1 MDTAKTVRS
10 SSNKVLK
17 KPRKSIACQRCHSHK
32 IKCDGQKPCTNCKAA
47 NNALCE
53 YPVKDRK
60 TTVRESY
67 INDLLKE
74 IERLKQQ
81 AFTPQSDNQQQQS
94 YSNTPEPSATTD
106 SGNPLVRDDAWFVPL
121 DESPIFIGEAACTAF
136 SSRLRQL
143 LLHTQAEIHMPRITY
158 VQDGQILQ
166 AADENA
172 PWPSRPQA
180 YLLVESVIATVGQCY
195 HLSSLSSVRSI
206 LEKAYNDRT
215 SLNQMQECKLFALFA
230 LAQVYSPRLAE
241 SQHAVFPGLPYF
253 ARARALLPVLP
264 ERATADHVEVLI
276 CITIYSLAMNR
287 RHSAYWYIGSAM
299 RLSMT
304 LGLHHNITE
313 SQLPDLAARQKRAR
327 LWWTVYALDRFIA
340 SKIGHSAFILNDD
353 IEVSPPSD
361 DGLTDAQKGDVVS
374 ADYLCASM
382 RLASIA
388 GETISTLYSRK
399 KNDRPFVQKVQAIFK
414 SLRDWSATLPESVK
428 MWPDKPASW
437 HIVALHLSFNQ
448 CVILATRPTL
458 LQVFHVTNRTNRR
471 DEIPQATFML
481 AETCVHTARHTC
493 RLITQAWTALPAL
506 DYSSAQYLYAAATI
520 LAVSN
525 LCLGSSAQAD
535 KETFQSAHHLMKQLD
550 RLGNIAAREFCQHLD
565 AVLECISR
573 FEAEKSEQLL
583 GVTPQQL
590 SSIDPL
596 RMDEMTSEM
605 AIFQP
610 NVQDFLSYDNAD
622 LEALFPF
629 DTTDI
634 WPYVSMPDF
643 EP

>member
-81 AFTPQSDNQQQQS
+81 AFTPQSDNRQQQS

-180 YLLVESVIATVGQCY
+180 YLLVESVLAT
-195 HLSSLSSVRSI
+195 
-206 LEKAYNDRT
+206 
-215 SLNQMQECKLFALFA
+215 MQECKLFALFA

-353 IEVSPPSD
+353 IEVSSPSD

-399 KNDRPFVQKVQAIFK
+399 KNDQPFVQKVQAIFK

-458 LQVFHVTNRTNRR
+458 LQVFHVTNRTDRR
-471 DEIPQATFML
+471 DEISQATFML

>member
-1 MDTAKTVRS
+1 METARATRS
-10 SSNKVLK
+10 SEHRVEK
-17 KPRKSIACQRCHSHK
+17 KPRKSVACQRCHSHK
-32 IKCDGQKPCTNCKAA
+32 IKCDGQKPCKNCKVAD
-47 NNALCE
+47 NSKCD

-74 IERLKQQ
+74 IDRLKQQ
-81 AFTPQSDNQQQQS
+81 GSTPQSDHQLQS
-94 YSNTPEPSATTD
+94 QSNTPDPSGNTD

-143 LLHTQAEIHMPRITY
+143 LLHTQAEIHIARTHY
-158 VQDGQILQ
+158 VQDSQIVQ

-195 HLSSLSSVRSI
+195 HISSLSSVRAI
-206 LEKAYNDRT
+206 LEKAYTDRA
-215 SLNQMQECKLFALFA
+215 SLSQMKQCKLFALFA

-241 SQHAVFPGLPYF
+241 SQDSHFPGLPYF
-253 ARARALLPVLP
+253 AKARALLPVLP
-264 ERATADHVEVLI
+264 ERATADHVEILI
-276 CITIYSLAMNR
+276 CFTIYCLAMNR

-299 RLSMT
+299 RLAMT
-304 LGLHHNITE
+304 LGLHHNIAE
-313 SQLPDLAARQKRAR
+313 SQLPDLAARQMRAR

-340 SKIGHSAFILNDD
+340 SKIGHSAFILDDD

-361 DGLTDAQKGDVVS
+361 VGLTDAQKGDVVS
-374 ADYLCASM
+374 SDYLCASM

-399 KNDRPFVQKVQAIFK
+399 KSDRPFIQKVQAIFK
-414 SLRDWSATLPESVK
+414 SLRDWSATLPKNVR
-428 MWPDKPASW
+428 MQPDKPASW

-493 RLITQAWTALPAL
+493 RLLTQAWTALPAL

-520 LAVSN
+520 LAVAN
-525 LCLGSSAQAD
+525 LCVGSNAMAD

-565 AVLECISR
+565 AVLGCISR

-583 GVTPQQL
+583 GVTSQEL
-590 SSIDPL
+590 SNMDPL
-596 RMDEMTSEM
+596 RMDEMTTEM

>member
-1 MDTAKTVRS
+1 YLIPVANCFGKTKHFTEAESHTTRDLAIPLLTFPTLFPAKQSKFASDHNGNSKSYERRS
-10 SSNKVLK
+10 RGRVSRMLLNAFNKASVKL
-17 KPRKSIACQRCHSHK
+17 
-32 IKCDGQKPCTNCKAA
+32 IKCPNTVVSDAIHTKS
-47 NNALCE
+47 NAM
-53 YPVKDRK
+53 VKSLEK
-60 TTVRESY
+60 TARWLIARSAIIPSKIERRQLEKGLFY

-74 IERLKQQ
+74 IDRLKQQ
-81 AFTPQSDNQQQQS
+81 GSTPQSDHQLQS
-94 YSNTPEPSATTD
+94 QSNTPDPSGNTD

-143 LLHTQAEIHMPRITY
+143 LLHTQAEIHIARTHY
-158 VQDGQILQ
+158 VQDSQIVQ

-172 PWPSRPQA
+172 QWPSRPQA

-195 HLSSLSSVRSI
+195 HISSLSSVRAI
-206 LEKAYNDRT
+206 LEKAYTDRA
-215 SLNQMQECKLFALFA
+215 SLSQMKQCKLFALFA

-241 SQHAVFPGLPYF
+241 SQDSHFPGLPYF
-253 ARARALLPVLP
+253 AKARALLPVLP
-264 ERATADHVEVLI
+264 ERATADHVEILI
-276 CITIYSLAMNR
+276 CFTIYCLAMNR

-299 RLSMT
+299 RLAMT
-304 LGLHHNITE
+304 LGLHHNIAE
-313 SQLPDLAARQKRAR
+313 SQLPDLAARQMRAR

-340 SKIGHSAFILNDD
+340 SKIGHSAFILDDD

-361 DGLTDAQKGDVVS
+361 VGLTDAQKGDV
-374 ADYLCASM
+374 
-382 RLASIA
+382 
-388 GETISTLYSRK
+388 
-399 KNDRPFVQKVQAIFK
+399 
-414 SLRDWSATLPESVK
+414 
-428 MWPDKPASW
+428 
-437 HIVALHLSFNQ
+437 

-493 RLITQAWTALPAL
+493 RLLTQAWTALPAL

-520 LAVSN
+520 LAVAN
-525 LCLGSSAQAD
+525 LCVGSNAMAD

-565 AVLECISR
+565 AVLGCISR

-583 GVTPQQL
+583 GVTSQEL
-590 SSIDPL
+590 SNMDPL
-596 RMDEMTSEM
+596 RMDEMTTEM

>member
-1 MDTAKTVRS
+1 NGGEQYLIPVANCFGKTKHFTEAESHTTCDLAIPLLTFTTLFPAKQSKIASDHNGNSKSYEVADS
-10 SSNKVLK
+10 S
-17 KPRKSIACQRCHSHK
+17 
-32 IKCDGQKPCTNCKAA
+32 KCD
-47 NNALCE
+47 

-74 IERLKQQ
+74 IDRLKQQ
-81 AFTPQSDNQQQQS
+81 GSTPQSDHQLRSQI
-94 YSNTPEPSATTD
+94 NTPDPSGNTD

-143 LLHTQAEIHMPRITY
+143 LLHTQAEIHIARTHY
-158 VQDGQILQ
+158 VQDSQIVQ

-195 HLSSLSSVRSI
+195 HISSLSSVRAI
-206 LEKAYNDRT
+206 LEKAYTDRA
-215 SLNQMQECKLFALFA
+215 SLSQMKQCKLFALFA

-241 SQHAVFPGLPYF
+241 SQDSHFPGLPYF
-253 ARARALLPVLP
+253 AKARALLPVLP
-264 ERATADHVEVLI
+264 ERATADHVEILI
-276 CITIYSLAMNR
+276 CFTIYCLAMNR

-299 RLSMT
+299 RLAMT
-304 LGLHHNITE
+304 LGLHHNIAE
-313 SQLPDLAARQKRAR
+313 SQLPDLAARQTRAR

-340 SKIGHSAFILNDD
+340 SKIGHSAFILDDD

-361 DGLTDAQKGDVVS
+361 VGLTDAQKGDV
-374 ADYLCASM
+374 
-382 RLASIA
+382 
-388 GETISTLYSRK
+388 
-399 KNDRPFVQKVQAIFK
+399 
-414 SLRDWSATLPESVK
+414 
-428 MWPDKPASW
+428 
-437 HIVALHLSFNQ
+437 

-493 RLITQAWTALPAL
+493 RLLTQAWTALPAL

-520 LAVSN
+520 LAVAN
-525 LCLGSSAQAD
+525 LCVGSNAMAD

-583 GVTPQQL
+583 GVTSQEL
-590 SSIDPL
+590 SNMDPL
-596 RMDEMTSEM
+596 RMDEMTTEM

-610 NVQDFLSYDNAD
+610 NVQDFLSYDKTD

>member
-81 AFTPQSDNQQQQS
+81 AFTPQSDNRQQQS

-180 YLLVESVIATVGQCY
+180 YLLVESVLAT
-195 HLSSLSSVRSI
+195 
-206 LEKAYNDRT
+206 
-215 SLNQMQECKLFALFA
+215 MQECKLFALFA

-353 IEVSPPSD
+353 IEVSSPSD

-399 KNDRPFVQKVQAIFK
+399 KNDQPFVQKVQAIFK

-448 CVILATRPTL
+448 CFILATRPTL
-458 LQVFHVTNRTNRR
+458 LQVFHVTNRTDRR
-471 DEIPQATFML
+471 DEISQATFML

>member
-1 MDTAKTVRS
+1 MLYV
-10 SSNKVLK
+10 
-17 KPRKSIACQRCHSHK
+17 SIQLRIERLLFEKGSYLN
-32 IKCDGQKPCTNCKAA
+32 PS
-47 NNALCE
+47 
-53 YPVKDRK
+53 YVKGI
-60 TTVRESY
+60 TTTDNYRSY

-81 AFTPQSDNQQQQS
+81 ASTSQSDTQQKS
-94 YSNTPEPSATTD
+94 PSNTPEPSATTN

-143 LLHTQAEIHMPRITY
+143 LLHTQAEIHMARTHYI
-158 VQDGQILQ
+158 QDGQIMQ
-166 AADENA
+166 AAEENA

-206 LEKAYNDRT
+206 LEKAYTDRS
-215 SLNQMQECKLFALFA
+215 SLSQMQECKLFSLFA

-241 SQHAVFPGLPYF
+241 VQDMVFPGLPYF
-253 ARARALLPVLP
+253 AKARMLLPVVP
-264 ERATADHVEVLI
+264 ERATADHVETLI
-276 CITIYSLAMNR
+276 CFVSWICCDRVERLLIQKQTLYSLSMNR
-287 RHSAYWYIGSAM
+287 RHSAYWSIGYAM

-304 LGLHHNITE
+304 LGLHNNIAE
-313 SQLPDLAARQKRAR
+313 SQLPDLAARQMRAR

-340 SKIGHSAFILNDD
+340 SKIGHSAFIHNDD

-361 DGLTDAQKGDVVS
+361 AGLSDAQKGDVVS

-448 CVILATRPTL
+448 V
-458 LQVFHVTNRTNRR
+458 RTK
-471 DEIPQATFML
+471 
-481 AETCVHTARHTC
+481 C
-493 RLITQAWTALPAL
+493 
-506 DYSSAQYLYAAATI
+506 
-520 LAVSN
+520 
-525 LCLGSSAQAD
+525 
-535 KETFQSAHHLMKQLD
+535 
-550 RLGNIAAREFCQHLD
+550 
-565 AVLECISR
+565 
-573 FEAEKSEQLL
+573 
-583 GVTPQQL
+583 
-590 SSIDPL
+590 
-596 RMDEMTSEM
+596 
-605 AIFQP
+605 
-610 NVQDFLSYDNAD
+610 
-622 LEALFPF
+622 
-629 DTTDI
+629 
-634 WPYVSMPDF
+634 
-643 EP
+643 

>member
-1 MDTAKTVRS
+1 MPLAQDQ
-10 SSNKVLK
+10 
-17 KPRKSIACQRCHSHK
+17 I
-32 IKCDGQKPCTNCKAA
+32 
-47 NNALCE
+47 
-53 YPVKDRK
+53 
-60 TTVRESY
+60 Y
-67 INDLLKE
+67 INSLLKE
-74 IERLKQQ
+74 IEHLKQQ
-81 AFTPQSDNQQQQS
+81 TSTPQAESQQQS
-94 YSNTPEPSATTD
+94 HSNSPEPAATTD

-121 DESPIFIGEAACTAF
+121 DESPIYIGEAACTAF

-143 LLHTQAEIHMPRITY
+143 LLHTQAEIHMPRRHY

-166 AADENA
+166 AAHENA

-195 HLSSLSSVRSI
+195 HLTSLSSVRGI
-206 LEKAYNDRT
+206 LEKAYTDRT
-215 SLNQMQECKLFALFA
+215 SLNQMQECKLFSLFA

-241 SQHAVFPGLPYF
+241 SQHRVFPGLPYF

-276 CITIYSLAMNR
+276 CLTIYSLAMNR

-313 SQLPDLAARQKRAR
+313 SQMPDLAARQKRAR

-361 DGLTDAQKGDVVS
+361 AGLTDAQKGDVVS

-458 LQVFHVTNRTNRR
+458 LQVFHVTNRTNRK

-525 LCLGSSAQAD
+525 LCLGSGAQAD

-573 FEAEKSEQLL
+573 FDAEKSEQLL
-583 GVTPQQL
+583 GMTPQQV
-590 SSIDPL
+590 SNIDPL
-596 RMDEMTSEM
+596 TMDEIPSEM
-605 AIFQP
+605 AMFQP
-610 NVQDFLSYDNAD
+610 NLQDFLSYDNVD
-622 LEALFPF
+622 LDALFPF

>member
-1 MDTAKTVRS
+1 METAKTSKLSEHRVS
-10 SSNKVLK
+10 K
-17 KPRKSIACQRCHSHK
+17 KPRKSIA
-32 IKCDGQKPCTNCKAA
+32 
-47 NNALCE
+47 
-53 YPVKDRK
+53 
-60 TTVRESY
+60 Y
-67 INDLLKE
+67 INELLKE
-74 IERLKQQ
+74 IERLKHQ
-81 AFTPQSDNQQQQS
+81 AAISTPQSDNQQQS
-94 YSNTPEPSATTD
+94 HSNTPEPSATTD
-106 SGNPLVRDDAWFVPL
+106 PGNPLVRDDAWFLPL
-121 DESPIFIGEAACTAF
+121 DESTIFIGEAACTAF

-143 LLHTQAEIHMPRITY
+143 LLHTQAEIHMPRTHYI
-158 VQDGQILQ
+158 QDGQILQ
-166 AADENA
+166 AAEENA
-172 PWPSRPQA
+172 IWPSRPQA

-195 HLSSLSSVRSI
+195 HLSSLSNVRSI
-206 LEKAYNDRT
+206 LEKAYTDRLT
-215 SLNQMQECKLFALFA
+215 LSQMQECKLFALFA

-241 SQHAVFPGLPYF
+241 SQDSAFPGLPYF
-253 ARARALLPVLP
+253 AKARALLPVLP

-304 LGLHHNITE
+304 LGLHNNIAE

-340 SKIGHSAFILNDD
+340 SKIGHSAFIQNDD

-361 DGLTDAQKGDVVS
+361 AGLSDAQKGDVVS

-414 SLRDWSATLPESVK
+414 SLRDWSATLPESY
-428 MWPDKPASW
+428 
-437 HIVALHLSFNQ
+437 Q

-525 LCLGSSAQAD
+525 LCLGPSAQAD
-535 KETFQSAHHLMKQLD
+535 KETFQSGHHLMKQLD

-573 FEAEKSEQLL
+573 FEVEKSERLL

-590 SSIDPL
+590 SNIDPPP
-596 RMDEMTSEM
+596 MDEMTSEM
-605 AIFQP
+605 AIFQ

-622 LEALFPF
+622 LDALFPF

-634 WPYVSMPDF
+634 WPYASMPDF
-643 EP
+643 EA

>member
-1 MDTAKTVRS
+1 METTRISKPSEHRIS
-10 SSNKVLK
+10 K
-17 KPRKSIACQRCHSHK
+17 KPRKSVACQRCHSHK
-32 IKCDGQKPCTNCKAA
+32 IKCDGQKPCKNCKIAD
-47 NNALCE
+47 NVVCE
-53 YPVKDRK
+53 YPIKDRK

-74 IERLKQQ
+74 IERLKQH
-81 AFTPQSDNQQQQS
+81 ASTPQSDNQQQS
-94 YSNTPEPSATTD
+94 PSDTPEPSVTTN

-143 LLHTQAEIHMPRITY
+143 LLHTQAEIHMARTHYI
-158 VQDGQILQ
+158 QDAQILQ
-166 AADENA
+166 AAEENA
-172 PWPSRPQA
+172 AWPRRPQA

-195 HLSSLSSVRSI
+195 HLSSLSGIRSI
-206 LEKAYNDRT
+206 LDKAYIDRS
-215 SLNQMQECKLFALFA
+215 SLSQMQECKLFSLFA

-241 SQHAVFPGLPYF
+241 AQDMGFPGLAYF
-253 ARARALLPVLP
+253 AKARKLLPVVP
-264 ERATADHVEVLI
+264 ERATADHVEILI
-276 CITIYSLAMNR
+276 CFTLYSLSMNR

-304 LGLHHNITE
+304 LGLHNNIAK
-313 SQLPDLAARQKRAR
+313 SQLPDLAARQMRAR
-327 LWWTVYALDRFIA
+327 LWWTVYSLDRFIA

-361 DGLTDAQKGDVVS
+361 SGLTDAQKGDVVS

-458 LQVFHVTNRTNRR
+458 LQVFHVTNRTNRK

-493 RLITQAWTALPAL
+493 RLLTQAWTALPAL
-506 DYSSAQYLYAAATI
+506 DYSSAQYLFAAATI

-525 LCLGSSAQAD
+525 LCLGSSVQAD
-535 KETFQSAHHLMKQLD
+535 KETFQSAHHLMQQLD

-573 FEAEKSEQLL
+573 FEAEKSEHLL

-590 SSIDPL
+590 SNMDVL

-610 NVQDFLSYDNAD
+610 NLQDFLSYDNAD

-629 DTTDI
+629 DTTDL

-643 EP
+643 EA

>member
-1 MDTAKTVRS
+1 
-10 SSNKVLK
+10 
-17 KPRKSIACQRCHSHK
+17 
-32 IKCDGQKPCTNCKAA
+32 
-47 NNALCE
+47 
-53 YPVKDRK
+53 
-60 TTVRESY
+60 Y

-81 AFTPQSDNQQQQS
+81 ASTPQSDNQQQQS
-94 YSNTPEPSATTD
+94 PSNTPELSATTD

-206 LEKAYNDRT
+206 LENAYSDRT
-215 SLNQMQECKLFALFA
+215 VLNQMQECKLFSLFA

-253 ARARALLPVLP
+253 AKARALLPVLP

-276 CITIYSLAMNR
+276 CFTIYSLAMNR

-304 LGLHHNITE
+304 LGLHHNITQ
-313 SQLPDLAARQKRAR
+313 SQMPDLAARQKRAR

-361 DGLTDAQKGDVVS
+361 DGLTDAQKGDVSQEERSTIRPEGASHIQEPSGLVS
-374 ADYLCASM
+374 D
-382 RLASIA
+382 I
-388 GETISTLYSRK
+388 TRK
-399 KNDRPFVQKVQAIFK
+399 RQD
-414 SLRDWSATLPESVK
+414 
-428 MWPDKPASW
+428 
-437 HIVALHLSFNQ
+437 VA
-448 CVILATRPTL
+448 R
-458 LQVFHVTNRTNRR
+458 
-471 DEIPQATFML
+471 
-481 AETCVHTARHTC
+481 
-493 RLITQAWTALPAL
+493 
-506 DYSSAQYLYAAATI
+506 
-520 LAVSN
+520 
-525 LCLGSSAQAD
+525 
-535 KETFQSAHHLMKQLD
+535 
-550 RLGNIAAREFCQHLD
+550 
-565 AVLECISR
+565 
-573 FEAEKSEQLL
+573 
-583 GVTPQQL
+583 
-590 SSIDPL
+590 
-596 RMDEMTSEM
+596 
-605 AIFQP
+605 
-610 NVQDFLSYDNAD
+610 
-622 LEALFPF
+622 
-629 DTTDI
+629 
-634 WPYVSMPDF
+634 
-643 EP
+643 